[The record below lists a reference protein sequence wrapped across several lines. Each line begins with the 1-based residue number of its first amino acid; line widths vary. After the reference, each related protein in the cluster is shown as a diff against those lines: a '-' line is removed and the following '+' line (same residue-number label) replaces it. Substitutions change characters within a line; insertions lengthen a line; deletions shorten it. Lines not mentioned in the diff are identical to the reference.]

1 MFVPYPAAAGRP
13 AAQTVAKGIDVALA
27 GDGATVTLT
36 PHGAAAALKVALDT
50 HGNWSV
56 AR

>member
-13 AAQTVAKGIDVALA
+13 AAQTVAKGIDVTLA
-27 GDGATVTLT
+27 GDGATMTLT
-36 PHGAAAALKVALDT
+36 PHGATVALKVALDT